1 MKQLQTLRHL
11 QPGSCMTCNNIK
23 YY

>member
-11 QPGSCMTCNNIK
+11 RTGSRMACNDIK
-23 YY
+23 CY

>member
-11 QPGSCMTCNNIK
+11 HPGSCMVCNDIK
-23 YY
+23 CY